1 MKIIPKWICKKG
13 GTEDH
18 YYISSIV
25 YLLHDRGVHES
36 YIWIYIYIA
45 TYISIYTYMIF
56 VYIAYFYFILH
67 MSVVKPINV
76 QSQTPVN
83 L

>member
-1 MKIIPKWICKKG
+1 VWEDVKIYLRWICKKG

-36 YIWIYIYIA
+36 YI
-45 TYISIYTYMIF
+45 
-56 VYIAYFYFILH
+56 
-67 MSVVKPINV
+67 
-76 QSQTPVN
+76 
-83 L
+83 

>member
-36 YIWIYIYIA
+36 YIWIYIA
-45 TYISIYTYMIF
+45 TYITKYIYTYI
-56 VYIAYFYFILH
+56 YIAYFYFTLH
-67 MSVVKPINV
+67 MTVLKPINV
-76 QSQTPVN
+76 KSQTPVN

>member
-36 YIWIYIYIA
+36 YIWIYIAIN
-45 TYISIYTYMIF
+45 IYTYI
-56 VYIAYFYFILH
+56 YIAYFYFTLH
-67 MSVVKPINV
+67 MTVLKPINV
-76 QSQTPVN
+76 KSQTPVN